1 MIKKEIKII
10 ANFNYLS
17 EKDMNIIEKQIDNFI
32 DNTTHDYIDLTEIIS
47 TTDYYPYITQVTIK
61 DGCYTVNV
69 YLSDENFVPL
79 ISLPVKNISNKN
91 EIEQV
96 ENEIQ
101 AYIIYYMLLKSALLE
116 SHFFVYGKNIIKM
129 C

>member
-10 ANFNYLS
+10 ADFNYLS
-17 EKDMNIIEKQIDNFI
+17 EKDMNTIEKQIDNFI
-32 DNTTHDYIDLTEIIS
+32 DDTTHDYIDLTEIIS
-47 TTDYYPYITQVTIK
+47 TTDYYPYITRVIIK
-61 DGCYTVNV
+61 EGCYTVNV
-69 YLSDENFVPL
+69 YLSDEIFVPL
-79 ISLPVKNISNKN
+79 ISLPVKDISNKN

-101 AYIIYYMLLKSALLE
+101 AYIIYYMLSKSTLFE

-129 C
+129 Y